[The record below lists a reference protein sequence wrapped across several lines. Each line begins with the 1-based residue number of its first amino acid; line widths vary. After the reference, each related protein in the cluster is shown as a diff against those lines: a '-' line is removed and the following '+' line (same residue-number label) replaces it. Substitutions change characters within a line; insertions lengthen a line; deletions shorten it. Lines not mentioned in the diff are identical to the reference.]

1 MDQGFVGMALENLK
15 PVKEGPAGRHPI
27 LKNFNEAR
35 ENSFDSILAVPVH
48 RGDEKIGV
56 LMVQHQQRDYFAEI
70 DVMAMRAIASQLA
83 GAVGN
88 ARLLMG
94 HSGQASDKQDANR
107 LLETAGPLKGR
118 VASYGDA
125 FAPATVFNT
134 SHGRLVAA
142 EMDTIS
148 EYTLKDFHRAVQN
161 TTNQIQE
168 LQSRF
173 EQRLAEGTSLIF
185 TAHLM
190 ILKDKRFAREMAKQI
205 KNGIPVPAA
214 VKTVAK
220 HYIELFESSPFEHVK
235 DKANDVKDLAGRILN
250 NLDRS
255 SQDAGLLSENR
266 IVIAP
271 ELCPS
276 DVLRLAS
283 ENIKGIILVGGGV
296 TSHVAIIARSLQI
309 PMIIVNRP
317 ELLDL
322 PEGTP
327 IILDAE
333 SAREQNTEISVC
345 GELAHDPNYIPF
357 LLGIGIRSLS
367 VDPSF
372 LPAVQKAIKGIR
384 ISDAKIYAKRLLTE
398 DFLQGSAE
406 VQLQFKD
413 KFGYN
418 KAGG

>member
-1 MDQGFVGMALENLK
+1 
-15 PVKEGPAGRHPI
+15 
-27 LKNFNEAR
+27 
-35 ENSFDSILAVPVH
+35 
-48 RGDEKIGV
+48 
-56 LMVQHQQRDYFAEI
+56 MVQHQERDYFTEI

-94 HSGQASDKQDANR
+94 HTGQAIDKQYANR

-125 FAPATVFNT
+125 FAPATVFNK

-142 EMDTIS
+142 GMETIS
-148 EYTLKDFHRAVQN
+148 EYTLTDFHRAVRK

-190 ILKDKRFAREMAKQI
+190 ILKDKRFASEMAKQI
-205 KNGIPVPAA
+205 KNGIPVPVA

-220 HYIELFESSPFEHVK
+220 HYIDLFESSPFEHVK
-235 DKANDVKDLAGRILN
+235 DKANDVKDLAGRILK
-250 NLDRS
+250 NLDRC
-255 SQDAGLLSENR
+255 SQDAGFLSDNR

-271 ELCPS
+271 ELYPS

-283 ENIKGIILVGGGV
+283 ENIKGIILIGGGV

-322 PEGTP
+322 PDGTP
-327 IILDAE
+327 IIIDAE
-333 SAREQNTEISVC
+333 SASISIQPSEEVIRKFSFQKQN
-345 GELAHDPNYIPF
+345 LADTQT
-357 LLGIGIRSLS
+357 LS
-367 VDPSF
+367 QEYVPGDAYPGRDSRPSSG
-372 LPAVQKAIKGIR
+372 QHQ
-384 ISDAKIYAKRLLTE
+384 S
-398 DFLQGSAE
+398 S
-406 VQLQFKD
+406 
-413 KFGYN
+413 
-418 KAGG
+418 